1 LKINA
6 THIAIALVGLVAVTS
21 GCLDGGEQAPED
33 DLEGQQ
39 APPPGDDFEEEPAP
53 PEDDFEQ
60 EPAPED
66 DFGDEPIE

>member
-1 LKINA
+1 MKINA
-6 THIAIALVGLVAVTS
+6 AHIAIALVGLVAVTS

-33 DLEGQQ
+33 NLEGQQ
-39 APPPGDDFEEEPAP
+39 APPPGDDFEEEPV